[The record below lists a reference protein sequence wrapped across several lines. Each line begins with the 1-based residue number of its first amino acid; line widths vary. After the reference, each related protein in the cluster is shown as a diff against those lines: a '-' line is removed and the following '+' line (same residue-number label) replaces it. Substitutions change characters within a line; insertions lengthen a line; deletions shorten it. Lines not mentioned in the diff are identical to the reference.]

1 MSLEPAVLQLID
13 DLRRLAQERHAVILA
28 HYYCRPELQRAADV
42 VGDSLGLSQAAA
54 DSQAEVIVF
63 AGAHFMAETA
73 SLLCPDKIVVLA
85 HGEAGCPMA
94 DMVDAAALARRRQ
107 QLPEAQVL
115 TYVNSPAAVK
125 ALSDICC
132 TSANAAAVLRS
143 LDSRP
148 VLMTPD
154 RNLAAYVQSLC
165 PERQV
170 IAWDGYCPVHD
181 SFSLQQLRQLKAAH
195 PQALVAAHPEC
206 RPQVLAEADF
216 IGSTSAIIQWAV
228 QSPEREFI
236 IATEEGVAYQLS
248 QRCPDKIF
256 HFPEGF
262 ICHDMKKARLSD
274 LKRALET
281 LQPRVS
287 VREDIRRRALPAIE
301 KMLAIKP

>member
-1 MSLEPAVLQLID
+1 MSLEPADLKFID
-13 DLRRLAQERHAVILA
+13 DLRRLAQERRAVILA
-28 HYYCRPELQRAADV
+28 HYYCRPELQWAADV

-63 AGAHFMAETA
+63 AGVHFMAETA

-85 HGEAGCPMA
+85 HSEAGCPMA
-94 DMVDAAALARRRQ
+94 DMVDAPALAQRRR

-115 TYVNSPAAVK
+115 TYVNSPASVK

-181 SFSLQQLRQLKAAH
+181 GFSLQQLRQLKAAH

-216 IGSTSAIIQWAV
+216 IGSTSAIIQWAA
-228 QSPEREFI
+228 QSPQQEFI
-236 IATEEGVAYQLS
+236 IATEEGVAYQLA

-262 ICHDMKKARLSD
+262 ICHDMKKARLTD

-287 VREDIRRRALPAIE
+287 VSEDIRRRALPAIE